1 MRLAQGWTGAHQ
13 GSLGT
18 RLAQGWY
25 SILALTVLIHLT
37 SNSFCLRRLNV
48 SSFNF
53 SDRNDVIGIS
63 PTQPQFKY
71 KYIVSIHGA
80 SK

>member
-1 MRLAQGWTGAHQ
+1 MSHLP
-13 GSLGT
+13 
-18 RLAQGWY
+18 
-25 SILALTVLIHLT
+25 IL
-37 SNSFCLRRLNV
+37 
-48 SSFNF
+48 

-71 KYIVSIHGA
+71 KYIVSIQGA

>member
-1 MRLAQGWTGAHQ
+1 MRPTQGCTGAHK

-18 RLAQGWY
+18 RLELGLY
-25 SILALTVLIHLT
+25 SILALTFHIRRTPFVFSAGTSHLPI
-37 SNSFCLRRLNV
+37 L
-48 SSFNF
+48 

-63 PTQPQFKY
+63 PTQPQFQY
-71 KYIVSIHGA
+71 KYMVSIHGA

>member
-1 MRLAQGWTGAHQ
+1 MRLGKCCTGAHQ
-13 GSLGT
+13 GSLGK
-18 RLAQGWY
+18 RVALGLY
-25 SILALTVLIHLT
+25 SILALTVLI
-37 SNSFCLRRLNV
+37 RRTPIV
-48 SSFNF
+48 SSAWTSHLPIL

-71 KYIVSIHGA
+71 KYMVSIHGA